1 MTSIRDERAQIK
13 MLNRR
18 LLLDELLSLGDIRGR
33 KDLVDFLRLTWD
45 LDDMPSTDPRFSNA
59 SDDICQHMINNDDWH
74 YNYLLDNYL
83 DLINGSDEQLFRF
96 LENVV
101 HPLVRLPD
109 EQERY
114 VETINKHL
122 LKQGFQL
129 QISEEI
135 TSHKV
140 YNVIKVGS
148 GVNERVKNLIFASNG
163 LKPRIVLADA
173 ISNNIQIAENEQ
185 YCLIYDSPIPQTG
198 LLWSDLVSWWSK
210 REGKTASRELE
221 VSLYKRLRDS
231 LSLQSP
237 PEYFLFETFFKIFH
251 KEYGVRLPALIPQV
265 YLHYD
270 PYTIRELK
278 HRSIL
283 SRQRMDFL
291 LLFSN
296 HERIVIEIDG
306 KQHYADENEKASPK
320 KYAEMVAADRYL
332 RLAGYEVYRFG
343 GSEFQGNNSIT
354 LVESFFRDLFKKHG
368 VVAKGN

>member
-1 MTSIRDERAQIK
+1 MTGIRDEHTQIK
-13 MLNRR
+13 ILNRR
-18 LLLDELLSLGDIRGR
+18 LLIDELLSLGDIGGQ
-33 KDLVDFLRLTWD
+33 KDLVDFLRLTWE
-45 LDDMPSTDPRFSNA
+45 LDEMRSTDYRFQNA
-59 SDDICQHMINNDDWH
+59 ADDIWKHMICNDDWT
-74 YNYLLDNYL
+74 YIYLFDNYL
-83 DLINGSDEQLFRF
+83 NLINDSDQQLFRF

-114 VETINKHL
+114 VEIVNKHL
-122 LKQGFQL
+122 LKEGFQL
-129 QISEEI
+129 QIREEI

-173 ISNNIQIAENEQ
+173 VSNNIRIAENEQ

-198 LLWSDLVSWWSK
+198 LLWSDLIVWWAK
-210 REGKTASRELE
+210 RESKIPSIE
-221 VSLYKRLRDS
+221 VERSLYKRLLES
-231 LSLQSP
+231 LSPQSP
-237 PEYFLFETFFKIFH
+237 PERKIFKIFFRLFRD
-251 KEYGVRLPALIPQV
+251 EYGGNLPALIPQV

-306 KQHYADENEKASPK
+306 QQHYADEDEKANPK
-320 KYAEMVAADRYL
+320 KYAEMVAADRSL
-332 RLAGYEVYRFG
+332 RLAGYEIYRFG
-343 GSEFQGNNSIT
+343 GSEFQDDNYIIS
-354 LVESFFRDLFKKHG
+354 VESFFRDLFKKHG
-368 VVAKGN
+368 VTAKG

>member
-1 MTSIRDERAQIK
+1 MTGIRDEHAQIK

-18 LLLDELLSLGDIRGR
+18 YLLDELLSLGDIGGR
-33 KDLVDFLRLTWD
+33 KDLVDFLDLTWE
-45 LDDMPSTDPRFSNA
+45 LEERPSTDPRFSNA
-59 SDDICQHMINNDDWH
+59 YQDIKQHIVYNDDWD
-74 YNYLLDNYL
+74 YNYLFDNYL
-83 DLINGSDEQLFRF
+83 NLINGSDEQLFRF

-114 VETINKHL
+114 VETTNKYL
-122 LKQGFQL
+122 FKEGFQL

-135 TSHKV
+135 TNHKV

-173 ISNNIQIAENEQ
+173 VSNNIQIAENEQ

-198 LLWSDLVSWWSK
+198 LLWSDLVSWWAK
-210 REGKTASRELE
+210 RESKMPSIELE
-221 VSLYKRLRDS
+221 RSLYKRLFES
-231 LSLQSP
+231 LSPQSP
-237 PEYFLFETFFKIFH
+237 PEQKLFKNFFSIFRD
-251 KEYGVRLPALIPQV
+251 EYGAKLPALIPQV

-270 PYTIRELK
+270 PYTIRELNHK
-278 HRSIL
+278 QIL
-283 SRQRMDFL
+283 PRQRMDFL

-306 KQHYADENEKASPK
+306 QQHYADEHEKANPK
-320 KYAEMVAADRYL
+320 KYAEMVAADRSL

-343 GSEFQGNNSIT
+343 GSEFQGDNSEK

-368 VVAKGN
+368 VFAKG